1 MEVGTLIAACIA
13 AACSIFALVSELKF
27 KKKNRLLE
35 YKKEALFN
43 LLKLSCN
50 YSAPS
55 ESVSIGDL
63 MVAFAYVRAVC
74 SDKTV
79 NVLEDLEEKIR
90 KTAQKRKNGDSTP
103 FDLNS
108 SVDRVMQAIKLELKT
123 AVK

>member
-13 AACSIFALVSELKF
+13 AACSIFALVSELRF

-50 YSAPS
+50 YSAPG

-63 MVAFAYVRAVC
+63 MVACAYVRAVC
-74 SDKTV
+74 STDAAV
-79 NVLEDLEEKIR
+79 ALENFEEKLR
-90 KTAQKRKNGDSTP
+90 KIAEKRKSGQNEPFSINGDVNC
-103 FDLNS
+103 LI
-108 SVDRVMQAIKLELKT
+108 SVIEEELKQ
-123 AVK
+123 AMK